1 MRESGGVALEEGH
14 RVISL
19 CGWPLGEP
27 SRCLRSTAIR
37 PLHVACKSAS
47 RGITMAR
54 LRTSILELQLQCAST
69 MASNSRSYTFAKSL
83 DTRSFDPAF
92 STVPTGRSQSSAN
105 IPFNNQDRSRNY
117 ARSDF
122 DRRHALQGDFVWD
135 LHSAMAVCGLT
146 KMDGSTAWWAG
157 GRLPAFLRFSPDVP
171 SLGTVVGTLSTTRF

>member
-1 MRESGGVALEEGH
+1 MFAVYSDQAAPCGLQISISGHHYGSAAHQHSG
-14 RVISL
+14 IA
-19 CGWPLGEP
+19 
-27 SRCLRSTAIR
+27 TAVR
-37 PLHVACKSAS
+37 FNH
-47 RGITMAR
+47 G
-54 LRTSILELQLQCAST
+54 LQFQ
-69 MASNSRSYTFAKSL
+69 MSYTFAKSL

-105 IPFNNQDRSRNY
+105 IPFDNQDRSRNY

-146 KMDGSTAWWAG
+146 KMDGSTAWWAD